1 LFSGFRAATSEFD
14 KRLVGL
20 FNAVT
25 GWNYT
30 LGELLMAG
38 ERIDN
43 LRHAFNLR
51 EGINELKWSVH
62 PRIAGKPPQTTGPL
76 ANVTADIEAQVY
88 WCLGA
93 LDWDRVTTK
102 PSKGK
107 LLSLGLE
114 DVAKDLWP

>member
-1 LFSGFRAATSEFD
+1 M
-14 KRLVGL
+14 VGM

-25 GWNYT
+25 GWNYSWSDMLKT
-30 LGELLMAG
+30 G
-38 ERIDN
+38 ERIAN

-51 EGINELKWSVH
+51 EGINELNWRVH
-62 PRIAGKPPQTTGPL
+62 PRIVGKPPQTTGPL
-76 ANVTADIEAQVY
+76 TGITADIEAQVY

-102 PSKGK
+102 PSKTK
-107 LLSLGLE
+107 LLSLNLD